1 MNLFVD
7 VLTVH
12 DVTTP
17 ARQLF
22 SYLLSHEKAYNME
35 VFCMV
40 PVRVAALNDSDCGEH
55 DTDSDAS
62 VKCFHVFHILQHIL
76 NYKFYEA

>member
-1 MNLFVD
+1 MCADDLFID

-12 DVTTP
+12 NVTTP

-22 SYLLSHEKAYNME
+22 SYLLSNEKAYNME

-40 PVRVAALNDSDCGEH
+40 PVRVAALHDSDCGEH
-55 DTDSDAS
+55 DSDSNAS
-62 VKCFHVFHILQHIL
+62 VKCFHVFCIYFQPQI
-76 NYKFYEA
+76 